1 MLFELPIFYKVT
13 GVKKGQTRAMTYTLA
28 EIVEVDIATVS
39 EDDAP
44 IAVEWDARTKMSTAG
59 PEPVFLA
66 IPPFPTEGNAHTRLF
81 SDRHYCPALVL
92 SGRHEGRFVSPEELQ
107 ESRGF
112 GIWGDIFCLGKLGP
126 DRSVRSIDDLRK
138 HYLVT
143 SSGGDDLFSRIERT
157 GRMEVLRAVHIA
169 ASDCVFVNDR
179 LYRACAAPEI
189 VQANF
194 PLYLP
199 SEEGELEL
207 ASPQVRQMF
216 VTHDPEFTAARLEQK
231 VFFGLSNW
239 KKVSRHVNCAIGE
252 HFYSDV
258 LNSINRRAAPT
269 ISPILD
275 DDTYKRNAAIYEHAV
290 SFMRKVRQKNIG
302 DFDPDTLIA
311 FAGLE
316 KAFVV
321 MRLDGGMDILEQ
333 AAVEFS
339 QAAARGAK
347 TDVMLSQSIQP
358 LLDLL
363 SDRPVNVSPDWG
375 FRPA

>member
-1 MLFELPIFYKVT
+1 MLFELPILYKIT
-13 GVKKGQTRAMTYTLA
+13 GVKKGQTRAMTYTVA
-28 EIVEVDIATVS
+28 EIVEVDIAAAS
-39 EDDAP
+39 DDDAP

-59 PEPVFLA
+59 PEPIFSA

-92 SGRHEGRFVSPEELQ
+92 SGLHEGRFVSPEELQ

-112 GIWGDIFCLGKLGP
+112 GIWGDIFSLRKLGP
-126 DRSVRSIDDLRK
+126 KQSIRSIDDLRK
-138 HYLVT
+138 HCLIT

-157 GRMEVLRAVHIA
+157 GRVEVLRALHIA

-189 VQANF
+189 VMANF

-199 SEEGELEL
+199 SEEGEIEL
-207 ASPQVRQMF
+207 VSPEVRQLF
-216 VTHDPEFTAARLEQK
+216 VTHDPEFTAAKLERK
-231 VFFGLSNW
+231 DFFDLTDW
-239 KKVSRHVNCAIGE
+239 KEVSRHVAHYWN
-252 HFYSDV
+252 HFYGDI
-258 LNSINRRAAPT
+258 LNSINKSAAPT
-269 ISPILD
+269 ISPILN
-275 DDTYKRNAAIYEHAV
+275 DDTYKRNAAIYEHAE

-302 DFDPDTLIA
+302 DLDPDTLIA

-339 QAAARGAK
+339 QVAARGAK
-347 TDVMLSQSIQP
+347 TDVMQSQSIQP